1 MNIKQTA
8 LLRYLTDKFNDNSFG
23 IPFRM
28 GTYGLDED
36 SEGLVIYAP
45 TRDNNGD
52 FDRIDTFDETTY
64 QTGKK
69 AFVVMSGQMG
79 SGEYVALPNIK
90 MATYDVNLEFLVY
103 MDNPI
108 SEIIRLAIEEV
119 RDELIGNIET
129 LAVKEIDFED
139 GNGDPTDVYLKLATT
154 ADGLDF
160 GQPMVIKG
168 RKYLNYSFTVSITV
182 SKNVDFGNQV
192 KWCAYKIIPEE
203 SAVEPET
210 EATVEDV
217 GVNTEAEDGT
227 TWVGVEATPET
238 YEWLSGDLVES
249 PDYTVDSVEELP
261 TPTSSGLTAK
271 VNGPVVTKEW
281 VYLGFQLGLTAD
293 YTLTGTSTSSN
304 DFLTDAETQ
313 YPSASEDIGTIVK
326 QLDGEGSPEFD
337 EYYYAELQDTTV
349 DDLYYISAI
358 DELATYEWE
367 YVGYS
372 ETCTEFI
379 PLVASW
385 GTNQDVEAF
394 QTLRPYLTST
404 ETLITRAKEVHN
416 YVKSR
421 GFGMTFTWLLDT
433 TDALIRDFFIQTFK
447 QQDLPPVY
455 NIKMTMKEMDD
466 DGDFVDSTDLT
477 FERKFVYGEAQ
488 VSDVSYGEPIIFAI
502 GFVPSAK
509 DE

>member
-8 LLRYLTDKFNDNSFG
+8 LLRYLVDKFNANSFG

-28 GTYGLDED
+28 GTYDSAED
-36 SEGLVIYAP
+36 GEGLVIYAP

-52 FDRIDTFDETTY
+52 FDRIDTFNETTY

-139 GNGDPTDVYLKLATT
+139 GDGDPTDAYLKLATT

-160 GQPMVIKG
+160 GQPMTIKG

-210 EATVEDV
+210 EATFELL
-217 GVNTEAEDGT
+217 GETETAEDGT
-227 TWVGVEATPET
+227 TWECVGEFDWEALLVAPDTPD
-238 YEWLSGDLVES
+238 YEVDDVGDLPEAS
-249 PDYTVDSVEELP
+249 ATTYGETASVLK
-261 TPTSSGLTAK
+261 SKS
-271 VNGPVVTKEW
+271 W
-281 VYLGFQLGLTAD
+281 VYLGSD
-293 YTLTGTSTSSN
+293 LTGYDVTYASPTGISGTH
-304 DFLTDAETQ
+304 LTPASALAQLEIDHPA
-313 YPSASEDIGTIVK
+313 ASEDIGTVATEERNEEPYDMMFFIVEG
-326 QLDGEGSPEFD
+326 DYDFFEVEGEFS
-337 EYYYAELQDTTV
+337 
-349 DDLYYISAI
+349 
-358 DELATYEWE
+358 WE
-367 YVGYS
+367 YVGYAT
-372 ETCTEFI
+372 TCTEFI

-404 ETLITRAKEVHN
+404 ETLIKRAKEVHN

-455 NIKMTMKEMDD
+455 NIKMTMKEMDE

>member
-139 GNGDPTDVYLKLATT
+139 GDGDPTDVYLKLATT

-168 RKYLNYSFTVSITV
+168 RKYLNYS
-182 SKNVDFGNQV
+182 
-192 KWCAYKIIPEE
+192 
-203 SAVEPET
+203 
-210 EATVEDV
+210 
-217 GVNTEAEDGT
+217 
-227 TWVGVEATPET
+227 
-238 YEWLSGDLVES
+238 LVCIQNHTGRIRS
-249 PDYTVDSVEELP
+249 RTRNRSV
-261 TPTSSGLTAK
+261 
-271 VNGPVVTKEW
+271 
-281 VYLGFQLGLTAD
+281 
-293 YTLTGTSTSSN
+293 
-304 DFLTDAETQ
+304 
-313 YPSASEDIGTIVK
+313 I
-326 QLDGEGSPEFD
+326 
-337 EYYYAELQDTTV
+337 
-349 DDLYYISAI
+349 
-358 DELATYEWE
+358 
-367 YVGYS
+367 
-372 ETCTEFI
+372 
-379 PLVASW
+379 
-385 GTNQDVEAF
+385 
-394 QTLRPYLTST
+394 
-404 ETLITRAKEVHN
+404 
-416 YVKSR
+416 
-421 GFGMTFTWLLDT
+421 
-433 TDALIRDFFIQTFK
+433 
-447 QQDLPPVY
+447 
-455 NIKMTMKEMDD
+455 
-466 DGDFVDSTDLT
+466 
-477 FERKFVYGEAQ
+477 
-488 VSDVSYGEPIIFAI
+488 
-502 GFVPSAK
+502 
-509 DE
+509 

>member
-139 GNGDPTDVYLKLATT
+139 GDGNPTDVYLKLATT

-210 EATVEDV
+210 EASFELL
-217 GVNTEAEDGT
+217 GETETASDGT
-227 TWVGVEATPET
+227 TWECVGEFDWEA
-238 YEWLSGDLVES
+238 LLVE
-249 PDYTVDSVEELP
+249 PDTLDYEVDDADDLPEASATTYGKTASVLK
-261 TPTSSGLTAK
+261 SKS
-271 VNGPVVTKEW
+271 W
-281 VYLGFQLGLTAD
+281 VYLGSD
-293 YTLTGTSTSSN
+293 LTGYTVTYASPTGISGTHTTSASAVAQLEI
-304 DFLTDAETQ
+304 DHPA
-313 YPSASEDIGTIVK
+313 ASEDVGTVATEKRAEEPYDMMYFIVEG
-326 QLDGEGSPEFD
+326 DYDFFEVEGEFS
-337 EYYYAELQDTTV
+337 
-349 DDLYYISAI
+349 
-358 DELATYEWE
+358 WE

-404 ETLITRAKEVHN
+404 ESLITRAKEVHN